1 MPLTL
6 LGCAI
11 WPVRSRASAGMMM
24 GASVKSGAAGLRV
37 GSAVADNRHAGAKRM
52 TDQGINMVIM
62 VVFGLFA
69 VVVVG
74 KVLFRPQQ
82 RPPRQN
88 PVKPEESQEE

>member
-1 MPLTL
+1 
-6 LGCAI
+6 
-11 WPVRSRASAGMMM
+11 
-24 GASVKSGAAGLRV
+24 
-37 GSAVADNRHAGAKRM
+37 M
-52 TDQGINMVIM
+52 TDQGINVVVM